1 MSVRLLAC
9 AVEPAGERVSNS
21 IHARAAGDART
32 LCGDRVNT
40 LLMDRANISGTNF
53 RTAFVLLL
61 VLAVTLLFIAV
72 AWPFLKP
79 LLLGAMLAGLCRPL
93 YHWMTRM
100 VGGRKSLAAAI
111 TLLVLFIL
119 VVGPISAFVGVV
131 VNQAVNVS
139 TQALPWL
146 QQHFASGGGAF
157 NMHDWLVQRFPSVA
171 AYVPDQAKILENV
184 GNAAQSV
191 GGVLVAG
198 ASRIG
203 AGTANF
209 LLNLFVMLYAMF
221 FFLRDGRKILER
233 IFYYMPLNHDDE
245 ELVLQRFTSVTR
257 ATIKGTLVIG
267 VIQGALAGIG
277 FWVAG
282 VDGAAFWGTIMAIL
296 SIVPGIGAA
305 LIWVPAVIYLYG
317 TGQSLT
323 ATLLLA
329 WCAAVVGTVDNVLRP
344 MLVGKDAKMP
354 DLLILVGTLGG
365 LFLFGPI
372 GFIVGPIVCG
382 LFLTVW
388 DIYGTTFRDVLP
400 PVRDLHSGER
410 KSPEGTLE
418 HKPSSGGA

>member
-1 MSVRLLAC
+1 M
-9 AVEPAGERVSNS
+9 N
-21 IHARAAGDART
+21 RT
-32 LCGDRVNT
+32 
-40 LLMDRANISGTNF
+40 NISGTNF

-61 VLAVTLLFIAV
+61 VLGVTLLFLAV
-72 AWPFLKP
+72 TWPFLKP
-79 LLLGAMLAGLCRPL
+79 LLLGAMLAGLSRPL
-93 YHWMTRM
+93 YYWITRR
-100 VGGRKSLAAAI
+100 VGGRPSLGAAL
-111 TLLVLFIL
+111 TLLLLFVL

-131 VNQAVNVS
+131 VGQAVNVS
-139 TQALPWL
+139 TQAIPWL
-146 QQHFASGGGAF
+146 QQHFGAASTF
-157 NMHDWLVQRFPSVA
+157 NAHDWLVQRFPA
-171 AYVPDQAKILENV
+171 LGPYLPDQAKFVENLGAV
-184 GNAAQSV
+184 AQQA

-203 AGTANF
+203 AGTATF
-209 LLNLFVMLYAMF
+209 LLNLFVMMYAMF
-221 FFLRDGRKILER
+221 FFLRDGRTILEKV
-233 IFYYMPLNHDDE
+233 FYYMPLDPDDE

-267 VIQGALAGIG
+267 IIQGALAGIG

-282 VDGAAFWGTIMAIL
+282 IDGAAFWGTIMVVL

-305 LIWVPAVIYLYG
+305 LIWVPAVIYLFL
-317 TGQSLT
+317 TGQAL
-323 ATLLLA
+323 AGTLLGA

-344 MLVGKDAKMP
+344 ALVGKDAKMP

-400 PVRDLHSGER
+400 PVRDLHSGREKR
-410 KSPEGTLE
+410 PGITLGDNT
-418 HKPSSGGA
+418 PRS